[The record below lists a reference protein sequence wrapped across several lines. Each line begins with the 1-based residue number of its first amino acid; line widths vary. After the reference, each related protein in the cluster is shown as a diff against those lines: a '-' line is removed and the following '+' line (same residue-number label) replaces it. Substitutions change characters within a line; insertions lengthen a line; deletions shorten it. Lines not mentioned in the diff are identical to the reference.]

1 MRIIAI
7 AAILLV
13 GCATRS
19 AGTSSPTNLDQTQES
34 LNRSEAQCIEEVV
47 TRADDQMG
55 NVVMTMGPLTQ
66 FEIQAVL
73 LKRADAARQCQTLAE
88 TGQEGIAARERAS
101 YQNAEAGDRRI
112 PLPVLTWSLSP

>member
-1 MRIIAI
+1 MRVIAI

-13 GCATRS
+13 GCATRT
-19 AGTSSPTNLDQTQES
+19 AGTLGPTNLDQTQES

-55 NVVMTMGPLTQ
+55 NVVMTLGPLTQ

-73 LKRADAARQCQTLAE
+73 LKRADAVRQCQTLVE
-88 TGQEGIAARERAS
+88 SGQEGIAARERAS
-101 YQNAEAGDRRI
+101 YENAEARDRRI